1 MKHPKKIRALSMAAV
16 LSLSLAVPAAA
27 ADYTVQKGDSLW
39 KIAQEKL
46 GSGNKWNEIYQA
58 NKDSIQD
65 PNRIYVGQV
74 LHIPDNAEDTATPV
88 TPTTPTEP
96 TAPSVE
102 AQTQTEK
109 ALALIGT
116 FASGNTATARE
127 LLDENYI
134 QHNLAY
140 RTGEEAFISSVEYL
154 ASAPV
159 KTTVNNIRAFEDG
172 NYVFLQTVYNFAGA
186 GEQVAFDIFRFDE
199 DGEIAEHWDNLASLA
214 GENPSGHTQID
225 GTLEITDLDKT
236 EANRQLV
243 EDFLYDVMQDNNPN
257 KTADYFDGD
266 TYIQHNTAI
275 ADGVSGLN
283 AALTALAE
291 QGIQMI
297 YDETHMILAQGNF
310 VLAVSEGTYGGAPT
324 SYYDLW
330 RVENGKIAEHWDVM
344 ETIAD
349 ASTWQ
354 NENGKF

>member
-1 MKHPKKIRALSMAAV
+1 MKKLISSV
-16 LSLSLAVPAAA
+16 LSLTLTACVLAGCSSNTTSGPDSSPVP
-27 ADYTVQKGDSLW
+27 
-39 KIAQEKL
+39 E
-46 GSGNKWNEIYQA
+46 SG
-58 NKDSIQD
+58 
-65 PNRIYVGQV
+65 
-74 LHIPDNAEDTATPV
+74 
-88 TPTTPTEP
+88 
-96 TAPSVE
+96 APSSQVE
-102 AQTQTEK
+102 SGAPVAQSNIDK

-116 FASGNTATARE
+116 FASGDTDVARE

-140 RTGEEAFISSVEYL
+140 GTGEDAFISSVEYL
-154 ASAPV
+154 ASADAE
-159 KTTVNNIRAFEDG
+159 TTVENIRAFEDG
-172 NYVFLQTVYNFAGA
+172 DYVFLQTVYNFAGA
-186 GEQVAFDIFRFDE
+186 GEQVAFDVFRFDE
-199 DGEIAEHWDNLASLA
+199 DGEIADNLTALA
-214 GENPSGHTQID
+214 GQPNPSGRTQID
-225 GTLEITDLDKT
+225 GAMEVTDLDQT
-236 EANRQLV
+236 EENRALV
-243 EDFLYDVMQDNNPN
+243 ENFLYDVMQGNNPD

-283 AALTALAE
+283 AALAALAE

-349 ASTWQ
+349 PSTWQ
-354 NENGKF
+354 NDNGKF